1 MSNLLQRIKNTSLF
15 FTGVLSHHFKCKL
28 LDPNEKGAQQLAQ
41 EVRDQKNEVVAQN
54 VLEIKDEEVSNVLQ
68 SLSKNLP
75 INTTNNNTNNRNNDD
90 IIQSVSDKTDDT
102 NNLGTYI
109 DQLLKTD
116 SLNEQEVKAKI
127 GESVSKILNN
137 ANDIQNFIVEYF
149 SSNSTDGGVKN
160 FIGGSNFNLESLS
173 AYLDSLSLLQESA
186 LLHICI
192 LITILIVLINIFA
205 ALFAN
210 EILNYFDL
218 ENKYPSIS
226 GFLKLRAK
234 LQKYYLTWNILL
246 LLIIILA
253 TICIDILVFVTPL

>member
-1 MSNLLQRIKNTSLF
+1 MPNLINKIKSTAVFIS
-15 FTGVLSHHFKCKL
+15 TVLATHYTTKFLDYQEKAAQL
-28 LDPNEKGAQQLAQ
+28 LAQQILDSKLDA
-41 EVRDQKNEVVAQN
+41 VKDN
-54 VLEIKDEEVSNVLQ
+54 VLDVKTALDKATNVWDNI
-68 SLSKNLP
+68 SKNLP
-75 INTTNNNTNNRNNDD
+75 INTTNTNKACNAD
-90 IIQSVSDKTDDT
+90 IIQNVSDKTDDT

-109 DQLLKTD
+109 DQLLKND
-116 SLNEQEVKAKI
+116 SLNEQEVKEKI
-127 GESVSKILNN
+127 GESVSKIINN

-160 FIGGSNFNLESLS
+160 FIGGSNINLESLS

-246 LLIIILA
+246 LLIIILG